1 MLSRT
6 QTAVLAG
13 FTALAPMAI
22 DMYLPALP
30 PLAAD
35 LGVSVDRAAQSIA
48 VFLFGIAAGQLIAG
62 PLSDRLGRK
71 PLIAVGL
78 GLFLAAAI
86 VAALTSSFAVLLG
99 ARAVQALGAC
109 SVMVAG
115 RAVVRDML
123 DETESARFFSLL
135 ALIGGLAPVLAPL
148 IGAGVIAVA
157 DWRAIFWV
165 MAGFG
170 ALMVLGLPTLRESR
184 SVETAANARAE
195 HPFRAY
201 AQLLGNRRLLGYLL
215 AAMCNSAGFFAYVAN
230 SSVVLVSGYGLT
242 PTQFSL
248 LFGVNSIALVGAAQ
262 LNRTMLKTRDPAQ
275 MLRMS
280 ARNAL
285 VLAALLF
292 VLAATGWGGLWGFA
306 GVLFFMVGSV
316 SPVQANAMA
325 GGLGIDPL
333 RAGSAAALF
342 GAATFAAGAGAAAI
356 AGALYDGTARGLCLV
371 IAVSLIGV
379 FASIRL
385 LVLRQD

>member
-1 MLSRT
+1 
-6 QTAVLAG
+6 
-13 FTALAPMAI
+13 
-22 DMYLPALP
+22 MYLPALP

-48 VFLFGIAAGQLIAG
+48 VFLFGIAGGQLIAG
-62 PLSDRLGRK
+62 PLSDRFGRK
-71 PLIAVGL
+71 PLIGVGL
-78 GLFLAAAI
+78 GLFLASAV
-86 VAALTSSFAVLLG
+86 VAALTTSFTVLLG
-99 ARAVQALGAC
+99 ARLLQALGAC

-148 IGAGVIAVA
+148 VGAGVIAVA

-170 ALMVLGLPTLRESR
+170 ALMVLGLPVLRESR
-184 SVETAANARAE
+184 SHETAANARAE

-242 PTQFSL
+242 PAQFSL

-325 GGLGIDPL
+325 GGLGIDSL